1 MVSEA
6 YVTQVEKHYSDGLTS
21 AQLLGV
27 FEDWGIQLSEA
38 SLRKYVQLGLLPRS
52 VRVGTK
58 GKHSGSRGIYPV
70 SVVRQILCI
79 KEMMADNYT
88 IEQIQKDFFFVRSEL
103 SQLEQTL
110 ATVFSILRDVVRD
123 RRHESYSQDVA
134 RDLEG
139 AKGVS
144 KDLISR
150 LSAIES
156 RLTTRAKLRRVTAS

>member
-1 MVSEA
+1 MVSETSL
-6 YVTQVEKHYSDGLTS
+6 TQVEKQYPDGLTS

-70 SVVRQILCI
+70 SVLRQILRV
-79 KEMMADNYT
+79 KEMMAANYT
-88 IEQIQKDFFFVRSEL
+88 IEQIQRDFFFVRSEL

-110 ATVFSILRDVVRD
+110 ATVFVILKDVIRD
-123 RRHESYSQDVA
+123 RRHESYAQDVA

-139 AKGVS
+139 ARG
-144 KDLISR
+144 ISR
-150 LSAIES
+150 ELLGRLLAIES
-156 RLTTRAKLRRVTAS
+156 RLTTRAKLRRLTAS